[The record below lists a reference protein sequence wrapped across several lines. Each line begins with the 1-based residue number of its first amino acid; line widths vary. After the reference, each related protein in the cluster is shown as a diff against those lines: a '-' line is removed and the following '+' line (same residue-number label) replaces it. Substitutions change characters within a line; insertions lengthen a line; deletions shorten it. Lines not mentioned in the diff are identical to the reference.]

1 MTNQN
6 PTQTSWEQAILNKVT
21 SNGERL
27 ALLERD
33 VSQIKDRITKVE
45 TDLSEVKEDLS
56 EVKKDSSN
64 VKETTAKIESLL
76 GWLKWIGGAVITI
89 ALSLVA
95 SFFIETFYFA

>member
-1 MTNQN
+1 MTNPN
-6 PTQTSWEQAILNKVT
+6 STRTSWEQAILNKAT

-33 VSQIKDRITKVE
+33 VSELKTDVAVLKSDVSEIKG
-45 TDLSEVKEDLS
+45 DLIGI
-56 EVKKDSSN
+56 KKTIN
-64 VKETTAKIESLL
+64 QIESIL

-95 SFFIETFYFA
+95 NFFYSFIS

>member
-1 MTNQN
+1 MTNKN
-6 PTQTSWEQAILNKVT
+6 STQTSWEQAILNKVT

-33 VSQIKDRITKVE
+33 VSQIKDRLTNVE
-45 TDLSEVKEDLS
+45 TDLSEVKQDLS
-56 EVKKDSSN
+56 DVKQDLSK
-64 VKETTAKIESLL
+64 VKETTQKIESLL

-95 SFFIETFYFA
+95 NFVYSLVS